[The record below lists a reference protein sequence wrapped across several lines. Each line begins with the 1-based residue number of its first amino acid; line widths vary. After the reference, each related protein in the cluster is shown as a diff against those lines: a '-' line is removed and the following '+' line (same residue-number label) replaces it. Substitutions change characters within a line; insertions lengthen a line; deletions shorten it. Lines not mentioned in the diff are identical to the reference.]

1 MTTTICANCG
11 GPRPKHP
18 SARPDEPLYCSI
30 TCYRA
35 GTGLDNPDTGD
46 GRTWDPH
53 ERRYTT
59 DRSTTNEA
67 PPTTVTPAN
76 RWGNSTSNPG
86 ESRRAASPTT
96 SRRLVRFPSWQ
107 SARYSRCYSRLT
119 A

>member
-86 ESRRAASPTT
+86 ESRRAASTVGAADGP
-96 SRRLVRFPSWQ
+96 SDYPPPIEPRVHWRR
-107 SARYSRCYSRLT
+107 AR
-119 A
+119 